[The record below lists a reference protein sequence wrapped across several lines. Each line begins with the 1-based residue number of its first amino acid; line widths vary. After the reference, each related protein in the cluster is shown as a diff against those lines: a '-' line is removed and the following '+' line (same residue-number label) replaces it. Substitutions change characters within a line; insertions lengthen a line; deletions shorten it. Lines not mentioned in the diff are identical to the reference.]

1 MNVRSTKHSAMTRW
15 GSSLAIVGVTV
26 TAIAAATALA
36 FWDAG
41 HPAQTNSG
49 RATGL
54 TLAHVKRGTLTVKV
68 TGGGTLAGTPA
79 PLATGTRMVGTATDL
94 PAVGTVVDQGQVIY
108 RIDNQPVIL
117 LYGNTPVF
125 RAFGPGMTVG
135 QDLVQL
141 EQDLIQLGYGQP
153 YGLLANGDFNFS
165 DEQAVRAFNKA
176 EGLPSGDQLALGA
189 VLFEPGPVVV
199 AADSVGLGASVAAGT
214 AVVSLEMD
222 TPEATMQLSSAQ
234 ASGITA
240 GTPALVTLSSPSE
253 ILNGKV
259 SSVVPSSGSNVNV
272 TVSLNNPPAS
282 LSLAQRSVFVEFDV
296 QTLPNVYIV
305 PVSALVATVG
315 GQYALQEALGGG
327 RSTLI
332 AVSVGALDNIDGL
345 AQVSGPQLR
354 AGLPVESAQ

>member
-1 MNVRSTKHSAMTRW
+1 MTGRRGW
-15 GSSLAIVGVTV
+15 VVAGIVVLLL
-26 TAIAAATALA
+26 AAATVIAFALA
-36 FWDAG
+36 NRPTGA
-41 HPAQTNSG
+41 NSLPS
-49 RATGL
+49 TGL
-54 TLAHVKRGTLTVKV
+54 SVVHVRRGTLTVKV

-79 PLATGTRMVGTATDL
+79 PLATGTRMVGTATEL
-94 PAVGTVVDQGQVIY
+94 PAVGTVVTQGQVLY

-117 LYGNTPVF
+117 LYGTTPVF

-135 QDLVQL
+135 PDLVQL

-165 DEQAVRAFNKA
+165 DEQAVRAFNQA
-176 EGLPSGDQLALGA
+176 EGLPSGDQLALGT

-199 AADSVGLGASVAAGT
+199 AADSVGLGASVAAGG

-222 TPEATMQLSSAQ
+222 TPQATAQLSSAQ
-234 ASGITA
+234 ASGITD

-259 SSVVPSSGSNVNV
+259 SSVVATSGSNVNV
-272 TVSLNNPPAS
+272 TVSLNNPPAT
-282 LSLAQRSVFVEFDV
+282 LSLAQRSVFVEFEV

-315 GQYALQEALGGG
+315 GQYALQASLGGG

-332 AVSVGALDNIDGL
+332 AVSVGALDNTDGL

>member
-1 MNVRSTKHSAMTRW
+1 MAGRRT
-15 GSSLAIVGVTV
+15 LL
-26 TAIAAATALA
+26 ATALVVGLLLVATAVA
-36 FWDAG
+36 FNTATKTG
-41 HPAQTNSG
+41 TATRSQS
-49 RATGL
+49 TGL
-54 TLAHVKRGTLTVKV
+54 TVVHVRRGTLTVKV

-79 PLATGTRMVGTATDL
+79 PLAAGTQMAGTVTEL
-94 PAVGTVVDQGQVIY
+94 PTVGTVVVQGQVLY

-117 LYGNTPVF
+117 LYGHTPVF
-125 RAFGPGMTVG
+125 RAFGPGMTAGPDV
-135 QDLVQL
+135 VQL
-141 EQDLIQLGYGQP
+141 EQDLIQLGYGQA
-153 YGLLANGDFNFS
+153 YGLVADGNYNFS

-199 AADSVGLGASVAAGT
+199 AADSVGLGASVAAGG

-222 TPEATMQLSSAQ
+222 TPQATVQLSSAQ

-259 SSVVPSSGSNVNV
+259 SSVVPTSGSNVNV
-272 TVSLNNPPAS
+272 TVSLDNPPAS
-282 LSLAQRSVFVEFDV
+282 LSLAQRSVFVDFDV

-327 RSTLI
+327 RSALI

-345 AQVSGPQLR
+345 AQVSGPQVR
-354 AGLPVESAQ
+354 AGLPVEAAQ

>member
-1 MNVRSTKHSAMTRW
+1 MTGRRGLLLAGIIVILLAGATVIAFVLANRSTGAN
-15 GSSLAIVGVTV
+15 SL
-26 TAIAAATALA
+26 
-36 FWDAG
+36 
-41 HPAQTNSG
+41 PS
-49 RATGL
+49 TGL
-54 TLAHVKRGTLTVKV
+54 SVVHVRRGTLTVKG

-79 PLATGTRMVGTATDL
+79 PLATGTRMVGTATEL
-94 PAVGTVVDQGQVIY
+94 PAVGTVVTQGQVLY

-117 LYGNTPVF
+117 LYGTTPVF
-125 RAFGPGMTVG
+125 RAFGPGMTTG
-135 QDLVQL
+135 PDLVQL
-141 EQDLIQLGYGQP
+141 EQDLVHLGYGQP

-165 DEQAVRAFNKA
+165 DEQALRAFNKA

-199 AADSVGLGASVAAGT
+199 AADSVGLGASIAAGG
-214 AVVSLEMD
+214 AVVSLDMD
-222 TPEATMQLSSAQ
+222 IPQATVQLSSAQ
-234 ASGITA
+234 ASGITS
-240 GTPALVTLSSPSE
+240 GTSALVTLSSPSE
-253 ILNGKV
+253 VLNGKV

-272 TVSLNNPPAS
+272 TVSLNNPPAG

-296 QTLPNVYIV
+296 QTLHNVYIV